1 MKTGV
6 SETQIDFYRENGY
19 VVVEGLLDEVELGVW
34 RQALGEAVEGR
45 TALNAHYNQDE
56 DDYYKNV
63 FLQCVNLWKTDEGIK
78 QVVLDP
84 GLGRLA
90 ADLAG
95 LDGVRLY
102 HDHALIKQPWAN
114 PTNWHVD
121 NPMDPYN
128 SRQAIMLWVALDD
141 ATLQNGCIYFLPGSH
156 KTSRYDI
163 MHGDLNKSKID
174 NLLGEYPE
182 WSSIE
187 PVAAEAKAGAGVFIS
202 GMIAHAAGPNM
213 TLNPRRALA
222 MLFMPEG
229 SVYNGKSAALPAEL
243 ADRLTVGDVLEDDEH
258 LPLLYSTQKR
268 SEIGS

>member
-1 MKTGV
+1 MKTEV

-19 VVVEGLLDEVELGVW
+19 VVFDGLLDEEELGVW
-34 RQALGEAVEGR
+34 RRELDEAIER
-45 TALNAHYNQDE
+45 HIDINEYHNQVG

-63 FLQCVNLWKTDEGIK
+63 FIQCVNLWKTDEGIK
-78 QVVLDP
+78 RLVLDP
-84 GLGRLA
+84 GLGQLA

-95 LDGVRLY
+95 VDGVRLY

-128 SRQAIMLWVALDD
+128 SPQAIMLWVALDD
-141 ATLQNGCIYFLPGSH
+141 ATLQNGCMYFLPGSH

-163 MHGDLNKSKID
+163 MHGDLNKAKID

-213 TLNPRRALA
+213 TIHPRRALA

-229 SVYNGKSAALPAEL
+229 SVYNGKPAALPAEL
-243 ADRLTVGDVLEDDEH
+243 ADRLTVGEVLEDDEH
-258 LPLLYSTQKR
+258 LPLLYSSK
-268 SEIGS
+268 E